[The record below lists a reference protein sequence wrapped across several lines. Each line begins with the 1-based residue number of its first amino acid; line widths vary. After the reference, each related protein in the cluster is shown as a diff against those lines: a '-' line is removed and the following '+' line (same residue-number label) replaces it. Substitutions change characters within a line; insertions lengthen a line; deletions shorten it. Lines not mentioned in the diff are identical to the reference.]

1 MLCLSVF
8 VMLLSLNASTAYVTG
23 TMAIL
28 AVTAWKT
35 LPEIIKILNS
45 ITEVRSSLPY
55 ISSQI
60 DYFKTIEADSRLNH
74 ENKIQP
80 ENPKKPTDHCN
91 ASVFK
96 SKIQFSNVS
105 YTYQE
110 NGKNVLHDLCFEI
123 KKGETIGIIECI
135 QDLKI
140 IFQAFDLLPE
150 AVQLVLVDMRFNLGP
165 GRFRHFRKMIAA
177 VEDQN
182 FSRAA
187 AEMKDSRWYTRW
199 AKEPEPL

>member
-1 MLCLSVF
+1 M
-8 VMLLSLNASTAYVTG
+8 
-23 TMAIL
+23 
-28 AVTAWKT
+28 K
-35 LPEIIKILNS
+35 
-45 ITEVRSSLPY
+45 PY
-55 ISSQI
+55 
-60 DYFKTIEADSRLNH
+60 
-74 ENKIQP
+74 
-80 ENPKKPTDHCN
+80 HCP
-91 ASVFK
+91 A
-96 SKIQFSNVS
+96 
-105 YTYQE
+105 
-110 NGKNVLHDLCFEI
+110 GKL
-123 KKGETIGIIECI
+123 TIGIGRNLEDKGITEKEALMLLENDIHECI
-135 QDLKI
+135 EDLET